1 MSQNTEQQKKEDL
14 LSDKDVL
21 LSKLDQAQEQ
31 FTKLLSDVDK
41 NLMGGIRDDVKNK
54 QESIKKNQHDRNR
67 RVVNEIIDTC
77 N

>member
-67 RVVNEIIDTC
+67 RVVKEIIDTC